1 MLVHRLD
8 QVLART
14 DPFDLAQALERYIR
28 AMSADRIRALV
39 IDARDRMGAYYRAE
53 FVRLLEEYR
62 GIGHVETNDL
72 SAEHFTDIVRKA
84 RGDEALQHAFARL
97 LKSNLRAIPVFGGTF
112 TEAILENVPSDRAVG
127 IGEESS
133 NVGMRAAVLGGLAV
147 ALVFA
152 GAVGEHVIA
161 NVRAQSVATPL
172 PAVAAPVV
180 SVVTPQPRATA
191 RASHAVAIATAVTPT
206 ATPAPVPSAAVP
218 APPPIV
224 PVAAP
229 TRAPATRNKHTPPP
243 AQGVATIA
251 VPNPTPTPEPTALDV
266 SDMPD
271 AFTDATPL
279 PQQTAAAAEVPHK
292 VSLKT
297 PAPTPKPRSHSW
309 FKRAILHL
317 DPFKPH
323 P

>member
-1 MLVHRLD
+1 
-8 QVLART
+8 
-14 DPFDLAQALERYIR
+14 
-28 AMSADRIRALV
+28 
-39 IDARDRMGAYYRAE
+39 MGAYYRAE

-72 SAEHFTDIVRKA
+72 SCEHFTDIVRKA

-127 IGEESS
+127 IGEETS
-133 NVGMRAAVLGGLAV
+133 NVGMRAAVVGGLAV
-147 ALVFA
+147 ALLFA
-152 GAVGEHVIA
+152 GAAGEHVIA
-161 NVRAQSVATPL
+161 NVRAQSMATPL
-172 PAVAAPVV
+172 PAVALPAV
-180 SVVTPQPRATA
+180 SAATPQPRARPRATA
-191 RASHAVAIATAVTPT
+191 RVTHAVAIATAAVAPT

-229 TRAPATRNKHTPPP
+229 TRAPAARNKRTPPP

-279 PQQTAAAAEVPHK
+279 PQQTAAPVEVPHK

-297 PAPTPKPRSHSW
+297 PAPTPKPRSRSW
-309 FKRAILHL
+309 LKRSILHL